1 MNEAD
6 IVALA
11 ETQQKLGFQYRYSVT
26 NYCEIVSHLE
36 DSPTKSCT
44 DPFGKYQSCI
54 RKIGRVC
61 QSEVLPSPEMELLSM
76 AGLSHYLQP
85 AWIPHPTQTDLA
97 IEIIT
102 SVKNLSELT
111 GESKRNECDS
121 RVPSYVVKPSHYR
134 TLRDTDSESFLK
146 ITQLLKDITPPIQG
160 SDKEKMHKL
169 GAWFLQLTNFFF
181 LIRASNN
188 KINFQL
194 LKEDEQTR
202 FVSAFL
208 QGVGQLFQTHCTIV
222 AKKTINDG
230 RKLDSNDLYDAMQL
244 LLLRSEN
251 LLFVT
256 NDRFF
261 HFYEG
266 DSEIQRVVPGSH
278 LENPCDGQAVVTHP
292 FLLFLSLMKKSS

>member
-1 MNEAD
+1 MP
-6 IVALA
+6 IRGLA
-11 ETQQKLGFQYRYSVT
+11 ISGDGA
-26 NYCEIVSHLE
+26 I
-36 DSPTKSCT
+36 
-44 DPFGKYQSCI
+44 KY
-54 RKIGRVC
+54 GR
-61 QSEVLPSPEMELLSM
+61 
-76 AGLSHYLQP
+76 LSHYLQP

-266 DSEIQRVVPGSH
+266 DSEIQRVVPWV
-278 LENPCDGQAVVTHP
+278 A
-292 FLLFLSLMKKSS
+292 FRKSL